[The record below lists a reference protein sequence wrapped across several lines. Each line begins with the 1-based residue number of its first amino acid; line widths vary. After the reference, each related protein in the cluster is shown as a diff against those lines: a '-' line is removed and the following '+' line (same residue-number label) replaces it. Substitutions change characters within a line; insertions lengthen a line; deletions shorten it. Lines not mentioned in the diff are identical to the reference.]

1 MLAALRAGRFELVV
15 SMPLLA
21 EISDVL
27 ARPRVMRRHG
37 ITAEG
42 VDLFVEA
49 LREIGSEVPISGDVH
64 VCRDPDD
71 DAVIETAL
79 IGKVDVLVT
88 RDDDLKGAPE
98 VAAALAEAGIAVLSV
113 QQFLDRLDD
122 EQRGETTGESRAAPA
137 PA

>member
-1 MLAALRAGRFELVV
+1 
-15 SMPLLA
+15 MPLLA